1 MRFRYLEMSFNGFRN
16 SNNYSPYYQQIQGQ
30 DGRGQYQDQA
40 RNSASY
46 QSSEYQPLS
55 AFQNNQQQ
63 QATAPQSTPV
73 NAYAGQGYGTAR
85 SQDPRGGYTSS
96 GRSVDTS
103 ALGNLAYAS
112 SLGRDTSFGPNTSGY
127 NNTDSHMSFAGSGQY
142 TSGRTNNSGPNDVS
156 SEAVNAR
163 SQQATPSHSHGYNS
177 GGYAGYKGHQA
188 YSGAQAQGYAHET
201 ASQGSRPSAKSQN
214 PSEIVRPASGQ
225 ATHDTQSRRGSQ
237 ASYAAITR
245 ANQGASTMAQ
255 SQSAGINGSEQ
266 ARVQSPL
273 QPVNQTSG
281 IVTDPS
287 MKKVQTRQVAYGA
300 IGNASSKANAQV
312 SPSTASFNQS
322 GPAKNAHQ
330 SSTGDSRVDGNNSRT
345 STPVGNHFPTTVDP
359 SQVFNHY
366 EYSRRQAAAAE
377 AEASKNKATEGAQ
390 VAIPMKDNATSHAQ
404 SRSSQQTPSRQQNGT
419 ASSNEGQSS
428 NVDPDTA
435 KKLQMELEMK
445 QMIEKMRDYKSKD
458 PSLFTQIWEQVKKVN
473 ISNVLLLVFSSRAK
487 LTSVTVPTCAASS
500 ISTSGSRPFDLARS
514 SQ

>member
-1 MRFRYLEMSFNGFRN
+1 MRLRNLEMSFNGFRN

-30 DGRGQYQDQA
+30 DGRGQYQDQTG
-40 RNSASY
+40 NSPPY
-46 QSSEYQPLS
+46 QSGEYQPLS

-63 QATAPQSTPV
+63 QTSAPQSTPV

-85 SQDPRGGYTSS
+85 SEDPRGVYHSS
-96 GRSVDTS
+96 GRTVDTS
-103 ALGNLAYAS
+103 ALGSLAYAS

-127 NNTDSHMSFAGSGQY
+127 NNTDSHMSFASSGQY
-142 TSGRTNNSGPNDVS
+142 TSGRTNNSGPKDVS

-163 SQQATPSHSHGYNS
+163 SQQAAPLPPHGYSS

-188 YSGAQAQGYAHET
+188 YSGAQAQGYAYET
-201 ASQGSRPSAKSQN
+201 TSQVSIPSAISQN

-225 ATHDTQSRRGSQ
+225 ATHDIQPVRGSQ
-237 ASYAAITR
+237 ASYTAITR

-255 SQSAGINGSEQ
+255 SQSAESNGSEQ
-266 ARVQSPL
+266 SRVQSPL
-273 QPVNQTSG
+273 QPVTQTSG

-287 MKKVQTRQVAYGA
+287 LKNVQTRQVAYGA
-300 IGNASSKANAQV
+300 IGNTNSKANAQV
-312 SPSTASFNQS
+312 SPSTASLNRS
-322 GPAKNAHQ
+322 APAKNAQQ
-330 SSTGDSRVDGNNSRT
+330 SSTGDSRVDGNSSRT
-345 STPVGNHFPTTVDP
+345 STPVGNQFPTTVNP

-377 AEASKNKATEGAQ
+377 AEASRNKAME
-390 VAIPMKDNATSHAQ
+390 VAKVSTPPKENATSHTQ
-404 SRSSQQTPSRQQNGT
+404 GGSSQQTSSRQQNGT

-428 NVDPDTA
+428 NLDPDTA
-435 KKLQMELEMK
+435 KKMQMELEMK

-473 ISNVLLLVFSSRAK
+473 INHVLLIFNSRAK
-487 LTSVTVPTCAASS
+487 LTRVTVPTCAASS
-500 ISTSGSRPFDLARS
+500 ISTGDSRHVDLACS

>member
-1 MRFRYLEMSFNGFRN
+1 MSFNGFRN
-16 SNNYSPYYQQIQGQ
+16 LNNYSPYYQQIQGQ
-30 DGRGQYQDQA
+30 DRRGQYQDQA
-40 RNSASY
+40 RNSAPY

-63 QATAPQSTPV
+63 QASAPQSTPV

-85 SQDPRGGYTSS
+85 SQDSRGVYRSS

-103 ALGNLAYAS
+103 ALGSLAYAS
-112 SLGRDTSFGPNTSGY
+112 SLGRDTSFGPNASGY
-127 NNTDSHMSFAGSGQY
+127 NNTDSHMSFASSGQY
-142 TSGRTNNSGPNDVS
+142 TLGRTNNSGPNDVS

-163 SQQATPSHSHGYNS
+163 SQQATPLPPHGYSS

-188 YSGAQAQGYAHET
+188 YSGSQAQGYAHET
-201 ASQGSRPSAKSQN
+201 TSQASRPSAKSQN
-214 PSEIVRPASGQ
+214 PSELVRPASGQ
-225 ATHDTQSRRGSQ
+225 DKHDTQSRRGSQ
-237 ASYAAITR
+237 ASYASITR

-281 IVTDPS
+281 TVTDPS

-300 IGNASSKANAQV
+300 FGNTNSKANAQI
-312 SPSTASFNQS
+312 SPSTASFNRSAQ
-322 GPAKNAHQ
+322 ATNAHQ
-330 SSTGDSRVDGNNSRT
+330 SSTGDSRVDANNSRT
-345 STPVGNHFPTTVDP
+345 STPVENQFPTTVDP

-366 EYSRRQAAAAE
+366 EYSRRQAATAE
-377 AEASKNKATEGAQ
+377 AEASRNKATE
-390 VAIPMKDNATSHAQ
+390 VAKASTPLKDNGTSHIQAG
-404 SRSSQQTPSRQQNGT
+404 SSQQTPSQQQNGT
-419 ASSNEGQSS
+419 ASSNKGQSS

-435 KKLQMELEMK
+435 KKMQMELEMK

-473 ISNVLLLVFSSRAK
+473 ISRVLLLIFNSRAK
-487 LTSVTVPTCAASS
+487 LTRVTVPTCAAGS
-500 ISTSGSRPFDLARS
+500 ISTGRSRHFDLACS